1 MEDKKPKLKWHTEQR
16 KIDALIP
23 FEKNPRK
30 ITDQQKEDLRKSLE
44 KFDLVEIP
52 AIDTDN
58 KIVAGHQRLG
68 ILKLLGKGGET
79 IDVRMPN
86 RKLTDEEFK
95 EYNLRSNKNVGGW
108 DYDLLTNMG
117 EELLLNVGFDKEE
130 LDGIFQPEIDD
141 DKIPELPVEPKSK
154 KGDIYQLGRHRL
166 MCGDSTNKEDIGK
179 LMNGERADMVFTSPP
194 YNISAKMYKNYKDNL
209 SSQEF
214 INLHLTSFRNAKEFT
229 DGFIFW
235 NVSYNKNARWE
246 FLEILYKII
255 KEQGVKFLE
264 LIIWD
269 KGHGMPITSKDMLTR
284 GYEDIL
290 LVGAGDFQKDLDLF
304 YCGETK
310 RAYFNKKNQRGI
322 TNYWRVDTNSTQR
335 KDIKAAFPVKLPM
348 KGIMLMSDRGG
359 KVLDLFGGSGTT
371 LIAAERLN
379 RDCYMVEMDPRYC
392 DVIIERWE
400 NITNKKAIKT
410 VI

>member
-16 KIDALIP
+16 KIDDLIP

-108 DYDLLTNMG
+108 DYDLLGDMG
-117 EELLLNVGFDKEE
+117 ENILSEVGFGSDE
-130 LDGIFQPEIDD
+130 LDMIFGLDEQGDID
-141 DKIPELPVEPKSK
+141 KVPELPEEPKSRM
-154 KGDIYQLGRHRL
+154 GDIYQLGEHRL
-166 MCGDSTNKEDIGK
+166 MCGDATKKEDVEK
-179 LMNGERADMVFTSPP
+179 LMDGKKADMVFADPP
-194 YNISAKMYKNYKDNL
+194 YNIGFGYNEYKDKLNNEKYLLFCKKWFDNL
-209 SSQEF
+209 S
-214 INLHLTSFRNAKEFT
+214 
-229 DGFIFW
+229 
-235 NVSYNKNARWE
+235 
-246 FLEILYKII
+246 EIKKII
-255 KEQGVKFLE
+255 ITPGPRNLNIWEQIKKPDDIGIWLKRNTRSGATVFHLRTSEPILFWGKFKKRNLDIFEYNMCINNGLRSAQNKSGVLKSHPPGKPVAL
-264 LIIWD
+264 LTDIIKSFSERND
-269 KGHGMPITSKDMLTR
+269 VIV
-284 GYEDIL
+284 DI
-290 LVGAGDFQKDLDLF
+290 
-304 YCGETK
+304 
-310 RAYFNKKNQRGI
+310 
-322 TNYWRVDTNSTQR
+322 
-335 KDIKAAFPVKLPM
+335 
-348 KGIMLMSDRGG
+348 
-359 KVLDLFGGSGTT
+359 FGGNGTT
-371 LIAAERLN
+371 LIASERLN
-379 RDCYMVEMDPRYC
+379 RKCYMMEIDIRYC